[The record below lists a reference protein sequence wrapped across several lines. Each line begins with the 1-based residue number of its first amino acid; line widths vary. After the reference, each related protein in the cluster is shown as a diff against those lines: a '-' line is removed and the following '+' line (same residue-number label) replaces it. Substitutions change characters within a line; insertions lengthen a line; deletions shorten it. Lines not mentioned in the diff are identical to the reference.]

1 MAESSRSSQRSA
13 PARKSGDARRRALT
27 AKVHIAK
34 KELRLGDDA
43 YRDILQRKFG
53 KPSSK
58 NLTQPQLVDLVE
70 HFKSLGWK
78 PRKKTPARAG
88 KRPMDAKP
96 VSRKARALWISLY
109 HLGCVS
115 DPSESALAAFVKRQ
129 AGVDDLRFLKDE
141 RPVVEA
147 LKSWLARDPAKGGG
161 GVSWSPYRAMS
172 NGQSYP
178 VHYPRARVMEAQWR
192 MLYRFGAVSI
202 DDTGALANWVERSC
216 GKVGLYTHLE
226 KGDADQIIETLGA
239 WIRRAKGKAVA

>member
-1 MAESSRSSQRSA
+1 MPSAAKA
-13 PARKSGDARRRALT
+13 PARKTGDRRRQALT

-53 KPSSK
+53 KPSSR

-70 HFKSLGWK
+70 HFKSLGWQAK
-78 PRKKTPARAG
+78 KKTPARAG
-88 KRPMDAKP
+88 KRPLDAKP

-129 AGVDDLRFLKDE
+129 ANVDDLRFLDDE

-147 LKSWLARDPAKGGG
+147 LKAWAARDAAKGGG
-161 GVSWSPYRAMS
+161 GVCWD
-172 NGQSYP
+172 SYAVRGP
-178 VHYPRARVMEAQWR
+178 GGTAKVEYPRGRVLEAQWR
-192 MLYRFGAVSI
+192 MLYRLGEVRIADSS
-202 DDTGALANWVERSC
+202 ALAGWIERIR
-216 GKVGLYTHLE
+216 GEVGTYTRIDTAEQDRMIE
-226 KGDADQIIETLGA
+226 KLGA
-239 WIRRAKGKAVA
+239 WIRKAKA